1 MSLDSFVH
9 WNITT
14 DFPFQSFLNTTR
26 IQQQW
31 VQVFIPKVGSE
42 QNYKDNLLNNHMGCI
57 KLVMIA
63 GVWIYNFHTK
73 HNLQQPED
81 MTSWPV
87 RILQDITMPLLEN
100 LYECV
105 CRYTHP
111 YITLP
116 ASFIT
121 KIQLLNTFILPSFT
135 IIHLLYILLML
146 FVPAC

>member
-1 MSLDSFVH
+1 
-9 WNITT
+9 
-14 DFPFQSFLNTTR
+14 
-26 IQQQW
+26 
-31 VQVFIPKVGSE
+31 
-42 QNYKDNLLNNHMGCI
+42 MGCI

-146 FVPAC
+146 FVPANIPQCLACLDAHRKYFNVFFLVWRYTELYTTNAVGSCWYYWCCC